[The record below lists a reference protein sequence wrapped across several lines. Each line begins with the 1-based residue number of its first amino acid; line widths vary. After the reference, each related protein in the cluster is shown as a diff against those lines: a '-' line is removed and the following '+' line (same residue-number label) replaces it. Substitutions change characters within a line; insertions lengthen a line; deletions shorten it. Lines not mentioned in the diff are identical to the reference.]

1 MPGSFLADVIVIG
14 SGQAGVPLAVRLA
27 QAGKRVLIVER
38 GLAGGTCVNNGCT
51 PTKTMIAS
59 ARAAHVARSAGR
71 LGITVH
77 DVQVDLPAIVARK
90 DAMVTRWRQGVE
102 HRLVSAG
109 ENLRFVR
116 GHARFVAPRTIDVA
130 GERHHADKVVI
141 NVGGRPALPAIDGL
155 EKVAHLTSTDILNL
169 RVLPRHLVIL
179 GGGYIGCEMGQMFRR
194 FGAAVTIVQSQPRL
208 LPHEDQDVSQSLED
222 VFRTEGLTLALGK
235 RAHEITAADSG
246 GEVTVTVRDVARGR
260 EIAGA
265 SVPTGVSQQQLRAS
279 HVLVAT
285 GRRPNTDDLG
295 CQAGEVE
302 LDDDGYVSV
311 DEHYQTSAAGVFAV
325 GDCTPGPQFTHVAWD
340 DHRVL
345 FDILAGR
352 PARARG
358 ERVVPYAV
366 FTDPQVAG
374 VGLSEG
380 QARER
385 GIAVEVARMPFGNIA
400 RAIET
405 DELAGLVKVLID
417 SRSDRVVGA
426 RIVGVDAGELIH
438 IFSALMQSNASAS
451 ARAIVDGEFVHPTFA
466 EGLQTALMKLPRYAL
481 TSA

>member
-1 MPGSFLADVIVIG
+1 M
-14 SGQAGVPLAVRLA
+14 
-27 QAGKRVLIVER
+27 
-38 GLAGGTCVNNGCT
+38 
-51 PTKTMIAS
+51 
-59 ARAAHVARSAGR
+59 
-71 LGITVH
+71 
-77 DVQVDLPAIVARK
+77 
-90 DAMVTRWRQGVE
+90 TRWRQGVE
-102 HRLVSAG
+102 HRLASAG

-116 GHARFVAPRTIDVA
+116 GHARFVAPRTIEVA

-141 NVGGRPALPAIDGL
+141 NVGARPATLLPAIAGL
-155 EKVAHLTSTDILNL
+155 EKVAYLTSSDILNL

-194 FGAAVTIVQSQPRL
+194 FGAAVTIVHSQSRL
-208 LPHEDQDVSQSLED
+208 LPRGSGRVAVPGGGFPNARGSAWRSAS
-222 VFRTEGLTLALGK
+222 GLTSSS
-235 RAHEITAADSG
+235 RRWPAD
-246 GEVTVTVRDVARGR
+246 GEVTVTVRDVAHGRGT
-260 EIAGA
+260 AGA
-265 SVPTGVSQQQLRAS
+265 SVAPGVSQQLRAS

-302 LDDDGYVSV
+302 LDDGGYVSV

-345 FDILAGR
+345 FDILVGK

-358 ERVVPYAV
+358 DRVVPYAV

-374 VGLSEG
+374 VGLSER
-380 QARER
+380 QAKER

-417 SRSDRVVGA
+417 PSSDRVVGA

-438 IFSALMQSNASAS
+438 VFSALMQSNASAS

-466 EGLQTALMKLPRYAL
+466 EGLQTAVMKLPRYAL